1 MWRWPT
7 VAGQKEASAKAKSKI
22 YNIHSKLITLAAE
35 KWSDP
40 SINAAL
46 ADAIHSAKRDGVTSD
61 VIERA
66 VKRWAGIDKDS
77 SKVEEIFYE
86 GYAPGGVAIIVRA
99 LTDNRNR
106 TAPSMRHIF
115 SAFGGSL
122 GESGSVSNFAFEY
135 GGEIRIA
142 KPDDMDEF
150 EMMILDTNAEDYK
163 TEWEEIIIT
172 TARENY
178 ASVKSVIEKTPY
190 TINSAS
196 LGYRAKNYTEVTEMD
211 NALKIYKMLEEF
223 AADEDVETVWN
234 TADISDELWKQVT
247 EFVAS
252 KKFRT

>member
-22 YNIHSKLITLAAE
+22 YNIHSKLITIAAE
-35 KWSDP
+35 KWADP

-46 ADAIHSAKRDGVTSD
+46 ADAIHSAKREGVTSD

-66 VKRWAGIDKDS
+66 IKRGAGIDKDA
-77 SKVEEIFYE
+77 SKVEEVFYE
-86 GYAPGGVAIIVRA
+86 WYAPGGVAIIVKA

-122 GESGSVSNFAFEY
+122 GETGSVSNFAFDY
-135 GGEIRIA
+135 NGEIHIA
-142 KPDDMDEF
+142 KPDDMEKF
-150 EMMILDTNAEDYK
+150 EMMILDTNAEDYRE
-163 TEWEEIIIT
+163 EWPEIIILT
-172 TARENY
+172 SRENY
-178 ASVKSVIEKTPY
+178 TSVKWTIEKTGY
-190 TINSAS
+190 IINSAT

-223 AADEDVETVWN
+223 EADEDVETVWN
-234 TADISDELWKQVT
+234 TADISDELWKEVT
-247 EFVAS
+247 DFVAS
-252 KKFRT
+252 RKFRT

>member
-22 YNIHSKLITLAAE
+22 YNIHSKLITIAAE
-35 KWSDP
+35 KGSDP

-46 ADAIHSAKRDGVTSD
+46 SDAIHSAKREGVTSD

-66 VKRWAGIDKDS
+66 IKRWAGIDKDA
-77 SKVEEIFYE
+77 SKVEEVYYE
-86 GYAPGGVAIIVRA
+86 WYAPGGVAIIVKA

-122 GESGSVSNFAFEY
+122 GETGSVSNFAFDYE
-135 GGEIRIA
+135 GETHIA
-142 KPDDMDEF
+142 KPDDMDAF
-150 EMMILDTNAEDYK
+150 EMMILDTNAKDYK
-163 TEWEEIIIT
+163 TEWNEIIIIT
-172 TARENY
+172 TRENY
-178 ASVKSVIEKTPY
+178 MSVKWAIEKNWY
-190 TINSAS
+190 NIISSTI
-196 LGYRAKNYTEVTEMD
+196 GYRAKNYTEVTEMD

-223 AADEDVETVWN
+223 EADEDVEMVWN
-234 TADISDELWKQVT
+234 TADISDELWKEVT
-247 EFVAS
+247 EFVQS

>member
-35 KWSDP
+35 RGSDP
-40 SINAAL
+40 SINGAL
-46 ADAIHSAKRDGVTSD
+46 ADAIHSAKREGVTSD

-66 VKRWAGIDKDS
+66 IKRWSGIDKDA

-122 GESGSVSNFAFEY
+122 GETGSVSNFAFDY
-135 GGEIRIA
+135 GGEIHIE
-142 KPDDMDEF
+142 KPIDMDTF
-150 EMMILDTNAEDYK
+150 EMAILETNAQDYSEDNGK
-163 TEWEEIIIT
+163 IVIL
-172 TARENY
+172 TAREDY
-178 ASVKSVIEKTPY
+178 MVVKWAMEKAGYP
-190 TINSAS
+190 IIQSQI
-196 LGYRAKNYTEVTEMD
+196 GYRAKNYTCVREMD

-223 AADEDVETVWN
+223 EADEDVETVWN
-234 TADISDELWKQVT
+234 TADISDTLWKEVT